1 MKITNAKKI
10 ALALLWLGA
19 NMMTQPSA
27 HADMT
32 VGEVLGTAWTIGN
45 AIQGETTLYPA
56 YAIKRWYQ
64 RKIVS
69 TQYQFGNQDIT
80 YKVMRDHVGVYFY
93 NTKTIRG
100 PADPYPNPRV
110 STNVFPVNSMNKL
123 DVTCYSYTT
132 NSDST
137 VSVTTNITV
146 QSATEVVWMDHVV
159 QTGLWP
165 DNGPWTVFLK
175 TGGYHTSC
183 SGPTPTSNYYF
194 WVPASIAQ
202 GSGYVTVSLGTPNC
216 ILNYPFYL
224 ANDFYK

>member
-1 MKITNAKKI
+1 
-10 ALALLWLGA
+10 
-19 NMMTQPSA
+19 
-27 HADMT
+27 
-32 VGEVLGTAWTIGN
+32 
-45 AIQGETTLYPA
+45 
-56 YAIKRWYQ
+56 
-64 RKIVS
+64 
-69 TQYQFGNQDIT
+69 
-80 YKVMRDHVGVYFY
+80 
-93 NTKTIRG
+93 
-100 PADPYPNPRV
+100 
-110 STNVFPVNSMNKL
+110 MNKV
-123 DVTCYSYTT
+123 DMTCYSYFT

-146 QSATEVVWMDHVV
+146 QTATEVVWLDHVV
-159 QTGLWP
+159 KTGLWP
-165 DNGPWTVFLK
+165 DDGPWTVFLK